1 MPVKAGIDA
10 MSRNHATEAGKP
22 MDRPGTRIML
32 SAFAIAVLLA
42 LPGSGALAAASEL
55 DLDGLTPVADTQ
67 LADMRGGFNL
77 GGVDIS
83 FGVLMETAI
92 NGITKLTTS
101 FTLDNPANASVA
113 LNGVPARIGDSLNG
127 FTLRQ
132 AANGGFV
139 LTNTDG
145 SLATLQQM
153 GNMGGG
159 VVASIQNSLN
169 NQVIQQQLTMNVGIQ
184 NMSTVMGLAT
194 IGTIL
199 DRVGTS
205 LLR

>member
-10 MSRNHATEAGKP
+10 MSRNHAVEAGKST
-22 MDRPGTRIML
+22 DRSGIRMTRNAL
-32 SAFAIAVLLA
+32 AVAVLLV
-42 LPGSGALAAASEL
+42 LPGGGALSAASEL
-55 DLDGLTPVADTQ
+55 DVDGLKPVADTQ
-67 LADMRGGFNL
+67 LADMRGGFSL
-77 GGVDIS
+77 GGVEIS
-83 FGVLMETAI
+83 FGVVMETLI
-92 NGITKLTTS
+92 NGMTRLTTS
-101 FTLDNPANASVA
+101 FNLDNPANTSVA
-113 LNGVPARIGDSLNG
+113 LNGNPAQFGDSVNG

-153 GNMGGG
+153 GNVGGG
-159 VVASIQNSLN
+159 IVASIQNSLN
-169 NQVIQQQLTMNVGIQ
+169 NQVVQQHVTMNVGIQ